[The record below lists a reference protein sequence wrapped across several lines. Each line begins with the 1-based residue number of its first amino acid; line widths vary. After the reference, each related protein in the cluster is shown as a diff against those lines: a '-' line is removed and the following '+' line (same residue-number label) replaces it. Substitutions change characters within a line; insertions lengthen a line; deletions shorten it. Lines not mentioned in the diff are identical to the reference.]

1 MPMLNRPNPN
11 RQTPPAPTHHA
22 PHSPPH
28 WRTLALLALLLTGA
42 GLGQV
47 PLSAWAQDAFP
58 DKPIKLIVPVAAGG
72 GVDTA
77 FRTIAPYW
85 GELLGQ
91 QVVVEN
97 RPGAGQV
104 IGIDAVAKSKPDGY
118 TLAGVGVPIAFNT
131 ALGKKLPYDPV
142 KDLAPIA
149 EVVTQ
154 PLLVVSHPSVPVK
167 SFKDLLEWARKQP
180 APPAYTSGGPGSY
193 GHLWF
198 EMVGAQQRIAWQ
210 HIGYTGVAPA
220 LRDVMGGQ
228 VPVLVDAI
236 VPTGVQVKAG
246 KVQGLAI
253 VRSKRSTMLPEVPTL
268 QELGIAMP
276 DAAPFY
282 GVVGPAGM
290 PPAVVAKL
298 NDTLVRALR
307 QPALAAK
314 LADMGFDMV
323 GGSPEDYGRKIRSE
337 IELWSRIVKD
347 NQIKVD

>member
-1 MPMLNRPNPN
+1 MKSRLKMTR
-11 RQTPPAPTHHA
+11 R
-22 PHSPPH
+22 S
-28 WRTLALLALLLTGA
+28 LALLAFA
-42 GLGQV
+42 ASLGTVQ
-47 PLSAWAQDAFP
+47 AQDAFP
-58 DKPIKLIVPVAAGG
+58 DKPVKLIVPVAAGG

-85 GELLGQ
+85 SELLGQ

-104 IGIDAVAKSKPDGY
+104 IGIDAVAKSRPDGY

-142 KDLAPIA
+142 KDLAPIS

-167 SFKDLLEWARKQP
+167 NFAELLDWARKQP
-180 APPAYTSGGPGSY
+180 SPVSYTSGGSGSY

-198 EMVGAQQRIAWQ
+198 EMVGAQQRLARQ
-210 HIGYTGVAPA
+210 HIGYSGVAPA
-220 LRDVMGGQ
+220 LRDVIGGQ

-246 KVQGLAI
+246 KVNGLAV
-253 VRSKRSTMLPEVPTL
+253 VRNKRSPMLPDVPTL

-282 GVVGPAGM
+282 GVIGPAGM

-298 NDTLVRALR
+298 AVMISDIARSPEVRQKLFAQGWQVVGSSPEGLAKRIQSDTLLYGDIIR
-307 QPALAAK
+307 K
-314 LADMGFDMV
+314 LGV
-323 GGSPEDYGRKIRSE
+323 S
-337 IELWSRIVKD
+337 
-347 NQIKVD
+347 NQ

>member
-1 MPMLNRPNPN
+1 MKARLFYPLI
-11 RQTPPAPTHHA
+11 ASA
-22 PHSPPH
+22 
-28 WRTLALLALLLTGA
+28 LALLGPGA
-42 GLGQV
+42 Q
-47 PLSAWAQDAFP
+47 AQDSFP
-58 DKPIKLIVPVAAGG
+58 DRPVKLVVPVAAGG

-91 QVVVEN
+91 PVVVEN

-131 ALGKKLPYDPV
+131 ALGKKLPYDPL
-142 KDLAPIA
+142 KDLAPVA

-167 SFKDLLEWARKQP
+167 NFKELLDWARKQP
-180 APPAYTSGGPGSY
+180 APVAYTSGGSGSY

-198 EMVGAQQRIAWQ
+198 EMVASQQRLAWQ
-210 HIGYTGVAPA
+210 HIGYNGVAPA
-220 LRDVMGGQ
+220 LRDVIGGQ

-253 VRSKRSTMLPEVPTL
+253 VRSKRSPMLPEVPTL
-268 QELGIAMP
+268 QELGIQMP

-290 PPAVVAKL
+290 PPAVLNKL
-298 NDTLVRALR
+298 NDTLVRALKV
-307 QPALAAK
+307 PALQAK
-314 LADMGFDMV
+314 LAEMGFDTV
-323 GGSPEDYGRKIRSE
+323 AGSPEDYGRKIRSE
-337 IELWSRIVKD
+337 IDLWTRIVRD
-347 NQIKVD
+347 NNIKVD

>member
-1 MPMLNRPNPN
+1 MLLLKPLNLKPKRRP
-11 RQTPPAPTHHA
+11 
-22 PHSPPH
+22 
-28 WRTLALLALLLTGA
+28 LALLALLLTGA
-42 GLGQV
+42 ALSQL
-47 PLSAWAQDAFP
+47 PLAALAQDAFP
-58 DKPIKLIVPVAAGG
+58 DKPVKLIVPVAAGG

-154 PLLVVSHPSVPVK
+154 PLLVVSHPSVPAK
-167 SFKDLLEWARKQP
+167 TFKDLLDWARKQP
-180 APPAYTSGGPGSY
+180 APPSYTSGGPGSY

-253 VRSKRSTMLPEVPTL
+253 VRSKRSPMLPDVPTL
-268 QELGIAMP
+268 QELGIPMP

-290 PPAVVAKL
+290 PAGIVKTLNESLATVLRAPDMREKL
-298 NDTLVRALR
+298 SVEAIEPTVMTPEKFGDFIRADIAR
-307 QPALAAK
+307 WTK
-314 LADMGFDMV
+314 LAQDRGIQLD
-323 GGSPEDYGRKIRSE
+323 S
-337 IELWSRIVKD
+337 
-347 NQIKVD
+347 

>member
-1 MPMLNRPNPN
+1 
-11 RQTPPAPTHHA
+11 
-22 PHSPPH
+22 
-28 WRTLALLALLLTGA
+28 
-42 GLGQV
+42 
-47 PLSAWAQDAFP
+47 
-58 DKPIKLIVPVAAGG
+58 
-72 GVDTA
+72 
-77 FRTIAPYW
+77 
-85 GELLGQ
+85 
-91 QVVVEN
+91 
-97 RPGAGQV
+97 
-104 IGIDAVAKSKPDGY
+104 VAKSKPDGY

-154 PLLVVSHPSVPVK
+154 PLLVVSHPSVPAK
-167 SFKDLLEWARKQP
+167 TFKDLLDWARKQP
-180 APPAYTSGGPGSY
+180 APPSYTSGGPGSY

-253 VRSKRSTMLPEVPTL
+253 VRSKRSPMLPDVPTL
-268 QELGIAMP
+268 QELGIPMP

-314 LADMGFDMV
+314 LADMGFDIV
-323 GGSPEDYGRKIRSE
+323 GGSPDDYGRKIRNE

-347 NQIKVD
+347 NQIKVE